1 MMTNRRRWSWAVIG
15 LLSLT
20 LTGCVY
26 LRLLSLKNQ
35 LADFDHFVKVRDDH
49 GLALEFVRPVL
60 TSEDLLWLI
69 KLHPTQVTT
78 SSNLETWC
86 WTFEKQ
92 RSPAVTESGNYD
104 LTFKT
109 SFTNAT
115 LCRFTLSERF
125 LSVMP
130 KEAIL
135 GMLRAVG
142 QADID
147 EKNRTAK
154 GQMQTELNG
163 VHLEPASRSQVAQLL
178 GVPSSTVDSGSGQTC
193 RYNYFLK
200 TDSPGPAKTKEA
212 WTAFTFD
219 KSTERLVHVEA
230 NFAGFRIRL
239 EFAPAKS

>member
-1 MMTNRRRWSWAVIG
+1 MTNKRCWSFVVIG

-35 LADFDHFVKVRDDH
+35 LADFDRFVKVYDDH
-49 GLALEFVRPVL
+49 GLTLEFVHPVL

-69 KLHPTQVTT
+69 KLHPTQVTR
-78 SSNLETWC
+78 SDNLETWS

-92 RSPAVTESGNYD
+92 GAAASAESRNFD

-135 GMLRAVG
+135 GMMRAVG

-147 EKNRTAK
+147 ERNRTAK
-154 GQMQTELNG
+154 AKVQTNVNG
-163 VHLEPASRSQVAQLL
+163 VTLEPASKTEVTRLL
-178 GVPSSTVDSGSGQTC
+178 GAPCTTVESTSGQTC

-200 TDSPGPAKTKEA
+200 TDTPGPAKTKEA
-212 WTAFTFD
+212 WTVFTFD
-219 KSTERLVHVEA
+219 KTTDRLVHAEA
-230 NFAGFRIRL
+230 NFAGFRFRL
-239 EFAPAKS
+239 DFAPAKG